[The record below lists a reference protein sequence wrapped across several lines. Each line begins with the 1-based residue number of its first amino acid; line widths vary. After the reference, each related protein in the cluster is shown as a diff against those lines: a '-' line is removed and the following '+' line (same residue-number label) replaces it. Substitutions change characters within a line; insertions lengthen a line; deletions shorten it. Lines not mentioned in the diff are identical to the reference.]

1 MNVTA
6 SHGVFVRVRAGINI
20 VTNEA
25 TWELQ
30 TLDPETGRHKSYSSL
45 KPFREFLGTYYAI
58 VVVLWYKRLHWM
70 QGRQPMSC

>member
-1 MNVTA
+1 MLKCNLSLFFQEVVNVTA

-30 TLDPETGRHKSYSSL
+30 TLDPETG
-45 KPFREFLGTYYAI
+45 
-58 VVVLWYKRLHWM
+58 M
-70 QGRQPMSC
+70 

>member
-6 SHGVFVRVRAGINI
+6 SHGVFVHVRAGINI

-30 TLDPETGRHKSYSSL
+30 TLDPETGMHTSL
-45 KPFREFLGTYYAI
+45 KPFRKYICYSWCA
-58 VVVLWYKRLHWM
+58 VV
-70 QGRQPMSC
+70 

>member
-30 TLDPETGRHKSYSSL
+30 TLDPETGKHTSL
-45 KPFREFLGTYYAI
+45 KPFRKFLGTYYAI
-58 VVVLWYKRLHWM
+58 VSVLW
-70 QGRQPMSC
+70 